1 MIILGIAPGLGALAY
16 SVLEAN
22 GHREL
27 LPLDSDVLHA
37 GRRLDAATAWEIAKR
52 CRAHHL
58 LLDVILRRH
67 PPAILALGPRLD
79 RREPDEHVA
88 AVRLLI
94 HALGTGLNVPLYDYA
109 ERSDLLEAL
118 GANGRGLSGLVRAQ
132 LGDGIS
138 SKDRRIVLASGA
150 ALAAVREFRNGHGH

>member
-16 SVLEAN
+16 SVLESVDGQAP
-22 GHREL
+22 E
-27 LPLDSDVLHA
+27 PLDSDVLHA
-37 GRRLDAATAWEIAKR
+37 GRRLDGATALEIARR

-67 PPAILALGPRLD
+67 PPAIVATGPQLD
-79 RREPDEHVA
+79 KKEAPEQVA

-94 HALGTGLNVPLYDYA
+94 VGVASAMNVPHYDYSN
-109 ERSDLLEAL
+109 RDTLLHAL
-118 GANGRGLSGLVRAQ
+118 GANGRGLSGIVRRE
-132 LGDGIS
+132 LGEGIS

-150 ALAAVREFRNGHGH
+150 ALAATAEHRGFS